1 MPARRPQLV
10 LLDPDGTVGR
20 QLADLAAENRW
31 LVRPARTPA
40 AALELA
46 RDRRPT
52 VAFVS
57 FHPADPSAAA
67 LVADIHRLAPDA
79 AVVAVSDE
87 KLSEPDRAAWTAVL
101 FDLGA
106 RHVLFPPLAKPALE
120 DLATGLMAAATGGV
134 LGAAAPGDEVIDLA
148 DEDDE

>member
-1 MPARRPQLV
+1 MPARRPQFV
-10 LLDPDGTVGR
+10 LLEADGAVAR

-40 AALELA
+40 AALDLA

-52 VAFVS
+52 VAFVQ
-57 FHPADPSAAA
+57 FRPADPAAVS
-67 LVADIHRLAPDA
+67 LVADVHRLAPDT
-79 AVVAVSDE
+79 AVVAVCDE

-106 RHVLFPPLAKPALE
+106 RYVLFPPLTKPILE
-120 DLATGLMAAATGGV
+120 DLASGLMATATGGA

>member
-1 MPARRPQLV
+1 MSPRRPQVVV
-10 LLDPDGTVGR
+10 LEADGRVAR
-20 QLADLAAENRW
+20 HLAELAAESRW
-31 LVRPARTPA
+31 LIRPARTPA

-52 VAFVS
+52 VVFIE
-57 FHPADPSAAA
+57 FKPADPAAGA
-67 LVADIHRLAPDA
+67 LVAGVHRLAPDV

-101 FDLGA
+101 FDLSA
-106 RHVLFPPLAKPALE
+106 RYVLFPPLTKPILE
-120 DLATGLMAAATGGV
+120 DLACGLMATATGAAI
-134 LGAAAPGDEVIDLA
+134 GAAAPGDEVIDLA

>member
-1 MPARRPQLV
+1 LARRPQLV
-10 LLDPDGTVGR
+10 LLDPDGGIGR
-20 QLADLAAENRW
+20 YVADLAAESRW

-52 VAFVS
+52 VVFATFS
-57 FHPADPSAAA
+57 PADPAAVSV
-67 LVADIHRLAPDA
+67 VADAHRLAPDA

-87 KLSEPDRAAWTAVL
+87 KLAETDRAAWTAVL

-106 RHVLFPPLAKPALE
+106 RYVLFPPLTKSVLE
-120 DLATGLMAAATGGV
+120 DLAAGLMAAATGGP
-134 LGAAAPGDEVIDLA
+134 LGAAAPGDDVIDLA
-148 DEDDE
+148 DEDE